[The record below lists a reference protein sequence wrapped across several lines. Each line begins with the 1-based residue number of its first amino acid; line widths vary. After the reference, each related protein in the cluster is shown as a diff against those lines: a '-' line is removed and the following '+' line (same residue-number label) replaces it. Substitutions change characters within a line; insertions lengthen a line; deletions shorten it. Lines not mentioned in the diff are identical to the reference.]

1 MKTINFT
8 IAFVLLL
15 SMLVSCTKK
24 ETNAQ
29 YAYVAATIG
38 TSQFSSSGTSVNV
51 GEDPTPAQGGT
62 IGGQEQVTITA
73 ESNAST
79 GTDKDYLVIAFGY
92 NPEDIK
98 SYSVQNR
105 EAICAYHQSGSNGD
119 DIALTGTVTIT
130 DNGVLDGALG
140 KHLNGTFNFTTQ
152 KGINVSNGTFSVQVN
167 N

>member
-1 MKTINFT
+1 MKIINFT
-8 IAFVLLL
+8 IAFVFLL

-29 YAYVAATIG
+29 SATVTATIG
-38 TSQFSSSGTSVNV
+38 TTQFTSSGTNVDV

-62 IGGQEQVTITA
+62 IGGQEQVTITS

-79 GTDKDYLVIAFGY
+79 GTDKDYLVITFGY
-92 NPEDIK
+92 NPGDIK

-105 EAICAYHQSGSNGD
+105 EAICAYHKSGSNGD

-130 DNGVLDGALG
+130 DNQGVDGSLG
-140 KHLNGTFNFTTQ
+140 KHLHGTFNFTTQ

>member
-8 IAFVLLL
+8 IAFVFLL

-29 YAYVAATIG
+29 SASVTATIG
-38 TSQFSSSGTSVNV
+38 TTQFTSSGTSVNV

-62 IGGQEQVTITA
+62 VGGQEQVTITA
-73 ESNAST
+73 ESDASA

-92 NPEDIK
+92 NPGDIK
-98 SYSVQNR
+98 SYSVQKR
-105 EAICAYHQSGSNGD
+105 EAICAYHKSGSND

-130 DNGVLDGALG
+130 SNTSLDGALG
-140 KHLNGTFNFTTQ
+140 KHLDGTFNFTTQ
-152 KGINVSNGTFSVQVN
+152 KGLNVSNGAFIVQVN